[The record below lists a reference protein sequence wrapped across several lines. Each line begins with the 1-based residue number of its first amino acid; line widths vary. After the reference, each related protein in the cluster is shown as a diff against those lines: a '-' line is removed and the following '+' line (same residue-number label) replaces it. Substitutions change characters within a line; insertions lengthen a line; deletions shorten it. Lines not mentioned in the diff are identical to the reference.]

1 MFTLSISSSLVPTLP
16 TCGKVNVMICP
27 AYDGSVRI
35 SSYPVIAVLKQ
46 TSPTACPVAPS
57 PKPSSTV
64 PSASTKSAVGLG
76 SAQDSPEA
84 PAGTAFVWVMDLL
97 LAYYSVRGK
106 GPLPAPKQIYRNF
119 RYERGSRA
127 ARRY

>member
-1 MFTLSISSSLVPTLP
+1 MFTLSMSSSLVPTLP

-35 SSYPVIAVLKQ
+35 SSYPVMAVLKQ

-64 PSASTKSAVGLG
+64 PSANTKSAVGLG
-76 SAQDSPEA
+76 SAQVA
-84 PAGTAFVWVMDLL
+84 PAGGGFCRGVAPFFGVLWVE
-97 LAYYSVRGK
+97 GK
-106 GPLPAPKQIYRNF
+106 GGGRPPPKENVRQ
-119 RYERGSRA
+119 GD
-127 ARRY
+127 